1 MNFNDL
7 LAYAQS
13 LNVKYSKLIDMR
25 QTSKGEKCYF
35 LFSSSVN
42 ICYVV
47 EIPEK
52 VRRAESAPSEW
63 RK

>member
-25 QTSKGEKCYF
+25 QTSKGKKMLLSL
-35 LFSSSVN
+35 LFFS
-42 ICYVV
+42 
-47 EIPEK
+47 
-52 VRRAESAPSEW
+52 
-63 RK
+63 